1 MALETPRLHMARVGP
16 RIAWRDL
23 LFKAGPLIALVALIA
38 YLSIA
43 SPKFGSHANFMN
55 IGRQTAPLAMIA
67 IGQTFVILTGGID
80 LSVAAIAAFASAVTA
95 VLMTAPLHLF
105 GVDFGY
111 LPIPLCIAAGLL
123 VGLIAGIINGL
134 IISTFHIPDFIATL
148 GTMQVFRGVALLTT
162 DGQSVPGPTSTR
174 EMPDAFSWW
183 LGSATFGG
191 VPISIFIVLVAAAI
205 AVYALNFR
213 ALGRAVYAVG
223 GNREAARVCG
233 ISIGRT
239 KVYVYAIS
247 GVLAAIG
254 GVSARCKVERRKRA
268 ACGRGRVAIHRVRG
282 YRRDEFLRRRRRCD
296 RVAGWRTFGRR
307 AWQWAEPAR
316 SEPVLS
322 ADRPGRRCRARCGF
336 RPVAPARRITQLIG
350 GRSLLRASEGSS
362 QGRAAVRTY
371 RLSASASRPNAVS
384 LSVAR

>member
-23 LFKAGPLIALVALIA
+23 LFKAGPLIALIVLIA

-191 VPISIFIVLVAAAI
+191 VPISIFIVLVVAAL

-233 ISIGRT
+233 ISIRRT

-254 GVSARCKVERRKRA
+254 GVLL
-268 ACGRGRVAIHRVRG
+268 VA
-282 YRRDEFLRRRRRCD
+282 
-296 RVAGWRTFGRR
+296 
-307 AWQWAEPAR
+307 
-316 SEPVLS
+316 
-322 ADRPGRRCRARCGF
+322 
-336 RPVAPARRITQLIG
+336 
-350 GRSLLRASEGSS
+350 
-362 QGRAAVRTY
+362 
-371 RLSASASRPNAVS
+371 RLSAANALLAEGEELRSIASVVIGGTNLFGGEGGVIGSLVGALLVGVLGNGLNLLGVSPFYQRIAQGVVVVLVVVFDQWRRRGASRN
-384 LSVAR
+384 